1 MHMAAA
7 VPEHHLASRLRI
19 DVVAQV
25 VVGTEDEL
33 GVLGESFDNLLAL
46 LDVTTTSVSALTAAV
61 VLTYDTTW

>member
-1 MHMAAA
+1 MAPA
-7 VPEHHLASRLRI
+7 VPEQHLASRLRI

-25 VVGTEDEL
+25 VVGTEDKL